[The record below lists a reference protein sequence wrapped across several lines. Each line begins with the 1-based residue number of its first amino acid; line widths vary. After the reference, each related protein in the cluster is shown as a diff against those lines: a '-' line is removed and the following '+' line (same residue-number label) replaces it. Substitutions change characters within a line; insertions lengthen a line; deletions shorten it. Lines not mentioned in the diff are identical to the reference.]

1 MSTHINQEPV
11 VAVVVAAGSGVR
23 FGGAVPKAL
32 VELAGRPLVRHS
44 VEALTAGGVE
54 RVVVVIADDL
64 RSDFAEALKGVA
76 VPVDLVAGGARR
88 QDSVRAGLEALTAT
102 MAGDSA
108 VVLVHDAARPLVPQ
122 HVVRAVIDAVDSG
135 QWAVVPAVPVV
146 DSIRELAVLDGVGD
160 EGSSVVD
167 RSRLRAV
174 QTPQGFDLDSLLAAH
189 RVVADSDEEL
199 TDDAA
204 VMERVGQRVTIVPGS
219 RESLKVTE
227 PIDLALAEAVLAQRG
242 TEQRGTGQRGT
253 EQRGTGLGGK
263 EQA

>member
-1 MSTHINQEPV
+1 MSTIINQEPV

-23 FGGAVPKAL
+23 FGGSVPKAL
-32 VELAGRPLVRHS
+32 VELGGRPLVRHS
-44 VEALTAGGVE
+44 VEALAAGGVE
-54 RVVVVIADDL
+54 RIVVVIPDDL
-64 RSDFAEALKGVA
+64 RSDFADALTGVT
-76 VPVDLVAGGARR
+76 VPVELVAGGARR
-88 QDSVRAGLEALTAT
+88 QDSVRRGLEALVAA

-108 VVLVHDAARPLVPQ
+108 VVLVHDAARPLVPEQ
-122 HVVRAVIDAVDSG
+122 VVRAVIDAVDRG
-135 QWAVVPAVPVV
+135 QWAVVPAVPVI
-146 DSIRELAVLDGVGD
+146 DSIRELAVLGGD
-160 EGSSVVD
+160 ESVGGGSSVVD

-204 VMERVGQRVTIVPGS
+204 VMERVGQPVTIVTGS
-219 RESLKVTE
+219 RESLKITE

-242 TEQRGTGQRGT
+242 KA
-253 EQRGTGLGGK
+253 K